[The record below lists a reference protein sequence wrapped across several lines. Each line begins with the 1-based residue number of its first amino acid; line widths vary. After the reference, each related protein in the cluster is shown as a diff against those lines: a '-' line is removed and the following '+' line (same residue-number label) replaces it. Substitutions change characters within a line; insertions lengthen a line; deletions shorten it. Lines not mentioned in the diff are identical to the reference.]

1 MARKNSG
8 SNRSV
13 GKGTGRHSKG
23 RSTGR
28 AKSISGKGK
37 SVSGRSKSATGKS
50 KAVKAAAPRKRGAAS
65 PFPVVCSECFSEYE
79 FDPGLAAES
88 IECPSCGHVAS
99 RPEDGALSH
108 AADKARAEKSGFMLN
123 FLFLIVG
130 LVSFFAWT
138 VLMFNPENY
147 KDDTMFWAPLGVSL
161 LCALLLAIFTIKYEG
176 NRWETYF

>member
-1 MARKNSG
+1 MARSG
-8 SNRSV
+8 KSRSV
-13 GKGTGRHSKG
+13 GKGTGRHKKG

-28 AKSISGKGK
+28 AKSISGKNK
-37 SVSGRSKSATGKS
+37 SASGRMKRSTGKH
-50 KAVKAAAPRKRGAAS
+50 KAAAPRRRGAAS

-79 FDPGLAAES
+79 FDPGLAAED

-108 AADKARAEKSGFMLN
+108 AADKTRAEKSGFMLN

-130 LVSFFAWT
+130 LVSFFAFT
-138 VLMFNPENY
+138 VICFDPEMV
-147 KDDTMFWAPLGVSL
+147 KDDAMFYAPLGVSV
-161 LCALLLAIFTIKYEG
+161 LCALLLAIFLIKYEG